1 MSAFGNECEDRQNQ
15 PPLQHTGG
23 KILSFLLANNLHV
36 LDQHLKSPSDQYMRL
51 DMAYDGLE
59 ASFANV
65 KFTGT
70 VGADA
75 ACQEVL
81 FGALALYG
89 LDQVDKA
96 EKYWLSFHQ
105 KTNSQRL

>member
-1 MSAFGNECEDRQNQ
+1 
-15 PPLQHTGG
+15 
-23 KILSFLLANNLHV
+23 
-36 LDQHLKSPSDQYMRL
+36 MRL

-96 EKYWLSFHQ
+96 EKYWLSFNKRQIH
-105 KTNSQRL
+105 KALKAIIRTHFSNPTWEPNDL